1 MTPHAK
7 LPRIPAELRPLL
19 KTYVEQASRLP
30 QVQRILVAPSDDGY
44 RLWTVIDAPPF
55 DSQPRHEVYSAEQEA
70 LQAHDETV
78 DFRLINAGE
87 VAELDLVLPLD
98 SVELFRR
105 DA

>member
-7 LPRIPAELRPLL
+7 LPSIPAALKPLL
-19 KTYVEQASRLP
+19 QTYVEQASRLP

-78 DFRLINAGE
+78 DFRLINTNE